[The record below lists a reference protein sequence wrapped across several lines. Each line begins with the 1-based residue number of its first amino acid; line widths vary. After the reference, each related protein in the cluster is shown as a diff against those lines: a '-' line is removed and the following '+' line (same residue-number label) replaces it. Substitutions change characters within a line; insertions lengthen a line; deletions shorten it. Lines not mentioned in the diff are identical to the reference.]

1 MYKVPCLGKNIK
13 FGRGDGNIKAVGKN
27 MLLKHSINI
36 VKNIL
41 KRRKGKAIA
50 SSLTIK
56 AVGKWER
63 GPGEENQ
70 DLKQIGMGKQI
81 KL

>member
-41 KRRKGKAIA
+41 KKRKGKAIA
-50 SSLTIK
+50 SSLTIR

-63 GPGEENQ
+63 GPAN
-70 DLKQIGMGKQI
+70 LGKKI
-81 KL
+81 KV